1 MAKAAFKARRVVFD
15 GLSAWAIVWYHWC
28 RLPLRRWG
36 RIRMCSRYALQVRRD
51 AELYDEVS
59 THLYCRHCGLVRYV
73 HKTMLP
79 TMFEESA
86 LTLQLLEVRQCE

>member
-15 GLSAWAIVWYHWC
+15 GQTAWAIVWHHWC

-51 AELYDEVS
+51 WELYNEVG
-59 THLYCRHCGLVRYV
+59 THLYCQHCGLARHV
-73 HKTMLP
+73 HKTTLP

-86 LTLQLLEVRQCE
+86 LTMKLLEVRQCE

>member
-15 GLSAWAIVWYHWC
+15 GQSAWAIVWYHWC

-51 AELYDEVS
+51 WELYNEVG
-59 THLYCRHCGLVRYV
+59 TQLDGEHCGLARHV
-73 HKTMLP
+73 HKTTLP

-86 LTLQLLEVRQCE
+86 LTMKLLEVRQCE